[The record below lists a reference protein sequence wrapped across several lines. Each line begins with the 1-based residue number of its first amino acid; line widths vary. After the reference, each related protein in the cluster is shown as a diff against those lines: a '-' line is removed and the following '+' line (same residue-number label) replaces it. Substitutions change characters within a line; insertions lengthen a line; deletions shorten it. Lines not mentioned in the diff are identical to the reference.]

1 VRTSLAGSLR
11 FPEQRQSSQGE
22 SGAKPRQR
30 CVGDAQAVHILLPPM
45 TVASLPDCVNP
56 SRNDSRSDFAPST
69 TRREGAIYAIV
80 TERREST
87 RSKAERDCHGS

>member
-1 VRTSLAGSLR
+1 MRTSLAGSLR

-45 TVASLPDCVNP
+45 TVRSLPNCANWNRFDVNRGFLVC
-56 SRNDSRSDFAPST
+56 SVRERS
-69 TRREGAIYAIV
+69 
-80 TERREST
+80 
-87 RSKAERDCHGS
+87 